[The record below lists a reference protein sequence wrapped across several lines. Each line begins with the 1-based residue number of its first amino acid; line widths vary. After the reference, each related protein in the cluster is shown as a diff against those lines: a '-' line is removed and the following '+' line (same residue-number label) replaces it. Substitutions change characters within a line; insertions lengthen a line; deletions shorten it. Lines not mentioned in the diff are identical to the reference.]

1 MKKLFKNIIKRVF
14 TVTIGIAILIY
25 TLIHVTYMYRGYNI
39 LNGFYALPKNSIDV
53 AVVGTSVTF
62 SSFMPYD
69 AWHNYG
75 ISSYNYC
82 TNVQF
87 QNSLKYSIK
96 DIERTQ
102 NPKLIIID
110 IFPFI
115 YNHNAQNS
123 DWKIDQKELYIKYN
137 LDSRKYQL
145 DRINLVNEIVRDK
158 NGSFS
163 LDDFLYYFFD
173 IVRYH
178 TNDINIDHFN
188 NSKKEINRGYEHF
201 RHVDKQYLINPD
213 ELVQTNNKIKKINEK
228 DNFYLKEL
236 VEFSKKSKA
245 EILFFCPPICFYDE
259 DSMKQKNYIVE
270 YINNNNCI
278 CIDLSNKMDELLM
291 IYSMD
296 YWNINHF
303 DALGAEKITK
313 YLCEYIQKN
322 YDIPDRRDDENYKY
336 LNDDYETWKIMKDE
350 YVFLDLT
357 SVAADKQK
365 GLIKEITLA
374 SDDSKNIIL
383 KNIATKS
390 NSTKKKSNKVATVS
404 NAKNNTNSV
413 RRINNISEIGPGFS
427 QNGESSPNTKKPN
440 NNRIYSFDKLET
452 GPGINNN

>member
-1 MKKLFKNIIKRVF
+1 MKSLFKNLIKKIFIVILGIILL
-14 TVTIGIAILIY
+14 TY
-25 TLIHVTYMYRGYNI
+25 SLIHVTYMHRGYNI

-62 SSFMPYD
+62 TSFLPLD

-75 ISSYNYC
+75 ITSYNYC

-87 QNSLKYSIK
+87 QNSIKYSIR

-102 NPKLIIID
+102 NPKLILID

-115 YNHNAQNS
+115 YNHNAQNT

-137 LDSRKYQL
+137 IDSRKYHL
-145 DRINLVNEIVRDK
+145 DRINLISEIIKDK
-158 NGSFS
+158 KGYVS
-163 LDDFLYYFFD
+163 LNDFLYYFFD

-188 NSKKEINRGYEHF
+188 NSMKDINRGYQHF
-201 RHVDKQYLINPD
+201 RHVDKQYLINSD
-213 ELVQTNNKIKKINEK
+213 ELVQNNNKTSKINEK
-228 DNFYLKEL
+228 DEFYLKEL
-236 VEFSKKSKA
+236 IDYSKKSEA
-245 EILFFCPPICFYDE
+245 EILFYCPPICFYDE
-259 DSMKQKNYIVE
+259 KSIEQKNYIVE
-270 YINNNNCI
+270 YINNSNCI
-278 CIDLSNKMDELLM
+278 CIDLSDKMDELLM
-291 IYSMD
+291 IYTMD
-296 YWNINHF
+296 YWNATHF
-303 DALGAEKITK
+303 DVLGAEKITK

-322 YDIPDRRDDENYKY
+322 YKIPDRRSDENFKY
-336 LNDDYETWKIMKDE
+336 LNDDYDVWENFKKE
-350 YVFLDLT
+350 YIFLDLT

-365 GLIKEITLA
+365 CIIKEITLA

-390 NSTKKKSNKVATVS
+390 SPTKKKSNKVATVS